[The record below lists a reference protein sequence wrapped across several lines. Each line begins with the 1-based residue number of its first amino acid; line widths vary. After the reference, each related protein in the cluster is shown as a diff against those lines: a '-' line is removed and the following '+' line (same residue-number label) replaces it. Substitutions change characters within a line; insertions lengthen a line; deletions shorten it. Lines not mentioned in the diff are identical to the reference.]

1 MLSSIS
7 GLSKEHNVHVAIS
20 SRNQILL
27 SMSLHS
33 KCYSAVLLLRVCLV
47 CYVDES
53 GIQASTKSEHCSPP
67 PLSPLLPPLE
77 FRSSYASTPTWVVTP
92 KGFQYSIFASL
103 NEVSNTQSVW
113 APPLLCY
120 STSNTE
126 TWLKYA
132 TELCSIFYHT
142 HNLLLS
148 SLPFQITCQQ
158 CGRVS
163 EREEEFLDIPVALS
177 SRASLEQA
185 LNDMYI
191 HTEMLEGPNQ
201 YHCENCQR
209 LVDAKRVST
218 N

>member
-1 MLSSIS
+1 MCMWQSQVEIKFYWACHCIQS
-7 GLSKEHNVHVAIS
+7 AIVQYFCCGCVS
-20 SRNQILL
+20 CVLCRWVRHPSFYKVRALL
-27 SMSLHS
+27 PS
-33 KCYSAVLLLRVCLV
+33 
-47 CYVDES
+47 
-53 GIQASTKSEHCSPP
+53 P

-120 STSNTE
+120 SASNTE

-142 HNLLLS
+142 QNLLLS
-148 SLPFQITCQQ
+148 SPPFQITCQQ

-177 SRASLEQA
+177 SRTSLEQA